1 MQLYWCAYEDMELAW
16 VKLGTFQKSSQ
27 PNHPWRHSMMPFGY
41 HSYSPPLSIVIISK
55 QSLLGHR
62 CDSRCAPEAW
72 PPSITKDPGI
82 DGVAM
87 SFTVQHCWW
96 ERQMQTDAAKRSF
109 PHCKLTSAAGFVAVN
124 SLSRSSSLF
133 LLVLNMKR
141 NEILKQPDSL
151 GSKAKLYAVWFT
163 AHKSLFMPSYK
174 YCHQQSW
181 QVHIEAKKHTAW
193 WKAGV
198 QVFLL

>member
-1 MQLYWCAYEDMELAW
+1 M
-16 VKLGTFQKSSQ
+16 T
-27 PNHPWRHSMMPFGY
+27 P
-41 HSYSPPLSIVIISK
+41 
-55 QSLLGHR
+55 
-62 CDSRCAPEAW
+62 CAPETW
-72 PPSITKDPGI
+72 LLSITKDPGI

-87 SFTVQHCWW
+87 SFTVQYCWR
-96 ERQMQTDAAKRSF
+96 ERLMQTDAAKRSF
-109 PHCKLTSAAGFVAVN
+109 RHCKLTSEAGFIVAN

-151 GSKAKLYAVWFT
+151 GSKAKLYAIWFT

-181 QVHIEAKKHTAW
+181 QVHTEVKKHAAW
-193 WKAGV
+193 WKARV
-198 QVFLL
+198 QVFLLQRRGHQSKRQWPEHCIQPNLNPGLPEMDEAVRIFWSF